1 MSQSEKLSEIKPP
14 LKIGG
19 SDISSNA
26 IEVAKKVFPRD
37 SHQFYVVSM
46 TDKNTFVSDSSQDI
60 VISFGAFAMYLYK
73 EDMEVALKEALR
85 YYAQLE
91 NNYKTVWSVN
101 DGLSGNLR
109 KPAAEVSSKLPAGYR

>member
-1 MSQSEKLSEIKPP
+1 MGGFEPKWKLSEIKPP

-46 TDKNTFVSDSSQDI
+46 TDKNTFVTDNSQNI

-73 EDMEVALKEALR
+73 EDMEVALTEALR
-85 YYAQLE
+85 YY
-91 NNYKTVWSVN
+91 S
-101 DGLSGNLR
+101 
-109 KPAAEVSSKLPAGYR
+109 EVLNKRAGRITTKDYS